1 MTEVHKV
8 GVIGALGRVGKT
20 MCEAVKNASEME
32 LAAAI
37 DRDDDLQTLLDNN
50 VDVIIDFTHPDV
62 VMGNLEWLIKHG
74 IHCVVGTTGFTEER
88 LNQVRTWCAE
98 NPDVSVLIAP
108 NFAISA
114 VLCMN
119 FAEQAAKFFESVEV
133 IELHHPDKADA
144 PSGTATTTAQRIATA
159 RHDANVPDSPDATT
173 QSLEGARGATVGGV
187 HVHAVRLRG
196 LIAHQEVLL
205 GGPGETL
212 TIRQDSMDRTSFVP
226 GVLLGVRE
234 VAQRPGLTF
243 GLDEVLGLA

>member
-1 MTEVHKV
+1 M
-8 GVIGALGRVGKT
+8 
-20 MCEAVKNASEME
+20 S
-32 LAAAI
+32 
-37 DRDDDLQTLLDNN
+37 
-50 VDVIIDFTHPDV
+50 
-62 VMGNLEWLIKHG
+62 
-74 IHCVVGTTGFTEER
+74 
-88 LNQVRTWCAE
+88 
-98 NPDVSVLIAP
+98 
-108 NFAISA
+108 
-114 VLCMN
+114 

-144 PSGTATTTAQRIATA
+144 PSGTAVTTAQRIAAA
-159 RHDANVPDSPDATT
+159 RHAANVADSPDATT
-173 QSLEGARGATVGGV
+173 QSLEGARGATVDGV

-234 VAQRPGLTF
+234 VDKRPGLTF

>member
-1 MTEVHKV
+1 MAELVKV
-8 GVIGALGRVGKT
+8 GIVGALGRVGKT
-20 MCEAVKNASEME
+20 MCEAVNAAPDLE
-32 LAAAI
+32 LAATV
-37 DRDDDLQTLLDNN
+37 DRDDDLQTFVDNG
-50 VDVIIDFTHPDV
+50 VEVIIDFTHPDV
-62 VMGNLEWLIKHG
+62 VMDNLEWLIKHG

-88 LNQVRTWCAE
+88 LAQVRSWCEE
-98 NPDVSVLIAP
+98 NPGVGVIIAP

-114 VLCMN
+114 VLCMS

-144 PSGTATTTAQRIATA
+144 PSGTAVTTAQRIAAA
-159 RHDANVPDSPDATT
+159 RHAANVADSPDATT
-173 QSLEGARGATVGGV
+173 QSLEGARGATVDGV

-226 GVLLGVRE
+226 GALLGVRE
-234 VAQRPGLTF
+234 VDKRPGLTF